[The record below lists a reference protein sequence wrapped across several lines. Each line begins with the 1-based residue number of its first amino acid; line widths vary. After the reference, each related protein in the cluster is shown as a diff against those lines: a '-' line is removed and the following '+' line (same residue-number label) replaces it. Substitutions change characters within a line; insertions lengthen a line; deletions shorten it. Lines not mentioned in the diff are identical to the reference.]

1 MPLLKL
7 WIVLLF
13 SFVATLANGQGTEYN
28 DVVYLKNGSIFR
40 GKILEYKPGESLTIE
55 LYGANTLTIE
65 AEDIDR
71 VVQGVRPPRGLDARS
86 LEEGEIGRR
95 TRTGDLPPLRNSGL
109 YSNTG
114 LGFLTATGDAGLAV
128 GITVHTSLGYQF
140 NKFFALGAGIGY
152 DGYRPSRGE
161 NLIPIYGEVRLM
173 PVPKLPNLFALGIAG
188 YGLAQTSSAL
198 NVTRA
203 EGGFLL
209 HGGIGYRFQT
219 IDQSE
224 IILEFGTRFQNAM
237 FVRELNTGDIETR
250 DLRYARGMMR
260 ISMTFWGR

>member
-1 MPLLKL
+1 MNQLKL
-7 WIVLLF
+7 WIVLIF
-13 SFVATLANGQGTEYN
+13 CVISTLASAQGTEYN

-40 GKILEYKPGESLTIE
+40 GKILEYNPGETLTIQ
-55 LYGANTLTIE
+55 LYGANTLVIE

-71 VVQGVRPPRGLDARS
+71 VVQGVQPPRGLDPRP
-86 LEEGEIGRR
+86 IGRDQLETKR
-95 TRTGDLPPLRNSGL
+95 RQELPPLRNSGL

-140 NKFFALGAGIGY
+140 NSFVAAGVGVGY

-161 NLIPIYGEVRLM
+161 NLIPIYAEVRVM
-173 PVPKLPNLFALGIAG
+173 PIEQLPNLFALGMMG
-188 YGLAQTSSAL
+188 YGLAQTSEAL

-203 EGGFLL
+203 EGGTLI

-219 IDQSE
+219 VDQSE
-224 IILEFGTRFQNAM
+224 ILLEFGTRFQDAL

-250 DLRYARGMMR
+250 DVRYARGMLR